1 MESPL
6 QITFRHMESSPA
18 LAARIRQRA
27 DELDQFFGRI
37 VSCRV
42 VVECHHMR
50 HRQGGLFEVHI
61 DLTVP
66 GAELVSSRD
75 HGLDHAHEDA
85 HVAVRDAF
93 NAARR
98 RLEDFARE
106 RRDAAIAHSPRK
118 PLPAEPA
125 DLPETSDEDR

>member
-18 LAARIRQRA
+18 LTARIRQRA
-27 DELDQFFGRI
+27 GELDHVFGRI
-37 VSCRV
+37 VSCRI

-50 HRQGGLFEVHI
+50 HRQGGLFEVHV

-106 RRDAAIAHSPRK
+106 RRDTATHSPRK
-118 PLPAEPA
+118 PAEPA